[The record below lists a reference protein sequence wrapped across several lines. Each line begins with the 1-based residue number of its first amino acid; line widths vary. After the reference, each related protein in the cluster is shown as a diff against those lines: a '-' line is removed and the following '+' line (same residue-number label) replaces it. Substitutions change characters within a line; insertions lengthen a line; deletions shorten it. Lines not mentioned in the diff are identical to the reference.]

1 MGKKEKGHCE
11 QTAQGKAQLE
21 KREDL
26 VLNQVQSFD
35 YYMKLDTVNDSIETA
50 FFYFEGPECHETA
63 EVFIGDRA
71 RIFPN

>member
-1 MGKKEKGHCE
+1 MGKKEKDHCE
-11 QTAQGKAQLE
+11 QTTQGKAQLG

-35 YYMKLDTVNDSIETA
+35 YYMKLEAVNDSIETA
-50 FFYFEGPECHETA
+50 FFYFKGPECPATA
-63 EVFIGDRA
+63 QVFIWERA